1 MNRHLNLICLS
12 LAVLLCAA
20 CGGPKVNITPFGQLN
35 QGASQLN
42 SHAGASVRS
51 SIKPMKHTLTLLPPD
66 TTSLKWPSYPRVRVL
81 PDGSYILF
89 WQEGLSAGD
98 GNGRHTLYA
107 KSEDMVNWKHMG
119 YLWECGWCGMN
130 CIP

>member
-1 MNRHLNLICLS
+1 MIMNRHMNLICLA

-35 QGASQLN
+35 QGDSQLN

-66 TTSLKWPSYPRVRVL
+66 TTSLKWPS
-81 PDGSYILF
+81 
-89 WQEGLSAGD
+89 
-98 GNGRHTLYA
+98 
-107 KSEDMVNWKHMG
+107 
-119 YLWECGWCGMN
+119 
-130 CIP
+130 